1 VVKTIKNVAIRKHQ
15 RSIFRVCML
24 RTYKKERF
32 ANQLFRNLFIV
43 LRKINMLKRFYR
55 NLPVD
60 KAMRNYL
67 LFALFITL
75 GASLEAQTNTRKVIQ
90 FSGVVVSGDSLH
102 PVPYTN
108 ISVRN
113 SYHGTVGD
121 YYGFFSFVA
130 QAGDTIDFSSI
141 GYRKAKYVIPTDL
154 DDTRYSV
161 IQVLNKDTVELATTV
176 IYAWPTKEQI
186 YEYFLKTPVPDD
198 DLERARRNLA
208 QETMVDMAM
217 KMPMDASMNYK
228 NTMNQYNT
236 RLYNAGQIPMN
247 NLLNPI
253 AWAKFVDAWKKGDFK
268 NKEKR

>member
-1 VVKTIKNVAIRKHQ
+1 MKSLLIILLGITISTHLN
-15 RSIFRVCML
+15 
-24 RTYKKERF
+24 
-32 ANQLFRNLFIV
+32 
-43 LRKINMLKRFYR
+43 
-55 NLPVD
+55 
-60 KAMRNYL
+60 
-67 LFALFITL
+67 
-75 GASLEAQTNTRKVIQ
+75 AQTGKRKVIQ

-108 ISVRN
+108 VSVRN
-113 SYHGTVGD
+113 SYYGTVGD

-141 GYRKAKYVIPTDL
+141 GYRKTNYVIPSDL
-154 DDTRYSV
+154 DDTRYSI
-161 IQVLNKDTVELATTV
+161 IQVLNKDTIELAATV

-217 KMPMDASMNYK
+217 KMPMDGSMNYR

-268 NKEKR
+268 NKK